1 MELGLFP
8 QQQISISLACGD
20 YSIAALLCQ
29 LVLNKEAGYLALL
42 DRTRVLRYTG
52 SVGWLS
58 TLANNEA
65 NMQASDD
72 LTTVPHELLAEMFL
86 RMVLVREFELRAI
99 EERRAGLIPGFIH
112 SCVGQEATAV
122 GACLALETDDVI
134 TSTHRGHGHLISKGG
149 DPRYMMAELAA
160 RSTGYC
166 RGRGGSLHIADFD
179 LGILGAN
186 GIVAGGIPIAI
197 GAALAFAMRGE
208 RRVALSFFGDGAVN
222 EGAFHEAAN
231 LAGLWKLP
239 AILFCENNLY
249 GEGTPQSK
257 QAPVADLAVRA
268 EGYGFPGVIVDGQD
282 VLAVH
287 EAVKAAAERARAGGG
302 PTFVEAKTYR
312 YRGHYEGD
320 PQVYRLPG
328 EMEEW
333 RARDPIPAFRHR
345 LLDAGV
351 LDEAAL
357 AEIER
362 GVQVQLDE
370 AVAFAKASPLPQPAE
385 ALQGVYADTHGDLI
399 F

>member
-1 MELGLFP
+1 M
-8 QQQISISLACGD
+8 QTTD
-20 YSIAALLCQ
+20 
-29 LVLNKEAGYLALL
+29 
-42 DRTRVLRYTG
+42 LRMY
-52 SVGWLS
+52 
-58 TLANNEA
+58 
-65 NMQASDD
+65 
-72 LTTVPHELLAEMFL
+72 PRELLAEL
-86 RMVLVREFELRAI
+86 YRRMVLVREFELRAI

-112 SCVGQEATAV
+112 SCVGQEASAI
-122 GACLALETDDVI
+122 GACLALEANDVI
-134 TSTHRGHGHLISKGG
+134 TSTHRGHGHLIGKGG

-166 RGRGGSLHIADFD
+166 RGRGGSLHIADYD

-186 GIVAGGIPIAI
+186 GIVAGGIPIAA
-197 GAALAFAMRGE
+197 GAALAFAMQSGGGTM
-208 RRVALSFFGDGAVN
+208 RVALAFFGDGAVN

-239 AILFCENNLY
+239 AIFMCENNLY

-282 VLAVH
+282 VLAVYQ
-287 EAVKAAAERARAGGG
+287 AVKDAADRARAGEG

-328 EMEEW
+328 EMEKW
-333 RARDPIPAFRHR
+333 QARDPIPAFRQR
-345 LLDAGV
+345 LLEAGAFDRAT
-351 LDEAAL
+351 LQEMEDG
-357 AEIER
+357 I
-362 GVQVQLDE
+362 QTQLDE
-370 AVAFAKASPLPQPAE
+370 AVAFAKAAPMPQPEE
-385 ALQGVYADTHGDLI
+385 ALQGVYADTHGDLV